1 MTHLVVLYAFTKTKL
16 NDNDFPLTRKALRGH
31 TAGGGVDFVITG
43 DFGQRFLTAF
53 TTAFTTSFTTSFGD
67 AQSLSHLV
75 EKGVA
80 GAKPQV
86 LWPIPKSSAT

>member
-1 MTHLVVLYAFTKTKL
+1 MTNLVVLYAFTKTKL

-31 TAGGGVDFVITG
+31 TEGGSVDFVVTG

-53 TTAFTTSFTTSFGD
+53 TTAFTTSFGD